1 MGDPLASDVEGER
14 KSDGKQPA
22 AHLAG
27 VMVNDEH
34 TNLDKDVLF
43 SRVLE
48 GRGRAADWQRLR
60 ETTASDAGAWDRL
73 IGNASDQ
80 DALGEAVELAGQRA
94 EAFAAGTDEPM
105 VFPSAQGRRAD
116 RAVRAARL
124 GWLMAACM
132 ALGLVSVSLRTG
144 GNGGSSPGALNPATA
159 GFSFDDF
166 SSSDL
171 MNGYKVR
178 AAQEGTLVGELPQR
192 VVIETRPS
200 ADGKGYEVLY
210 MRQFIERAIVDDLY
224 KLGTDESGRAVMV
237 PASMPKTRPAG
248 AM

>member
-1 MGDPLASDVEGER
+1 
-14 KSDGKQPA
+14 
-22 AHLAG
+22 
-27 VMVNDEH
+27 MVNNEQANQDG
-34 TNLDKDVLF
+34 DVVI

-60 ETTASDAGAWDRL
+60 EVTNQDDGAWDRL
-73 IGNASDQ
+73 IGSASDQ
-80 DALGEAVELAGQRA
+80 DALGEAVALAGDRA
-94 EAFAAGTDEPM
+94 ETVAAGGSNGAM
-105 VFPSAQGRRAD
+105 VFPSVQGRRAD

-144 GNGGSSPGALNPATA
+144 GGGGAGVQNTGTA
-159 GFSFDDF
+159 GFSLDSL

-224 KLGTDESGRAVMV
+224 KLGTDETGRAVMV
-237 PASMPKTRPAG
+237 PTSLPKTRPAG